1 MGSCRVR
8 SASKYD
14 DGTRGAALAAL
25 LAGNTPRRVAEEHG
39 IPLNTVKSWRRRLKR
54 GEIAILHPKKGNDGL
69 MYSYIESVLRS
80 LIAQSSV
87 VQDRQWIHRQSAGG
101 VALLYGVVFDRT
113 IRSLELLS
121 SVTGRRSGG
130 AGGA

>member
-1 MGSCRVR
+1 MGS

-14 DGTRGAALAAL
+14 DGTRGTALAAL

-54 GEIAILHPKKGNDGL
+54 GEIAMLHPKKGNDGL
-69 MYSYIESVLRS
+69 MHEYIESVLRS
-80 LIAQSSV
+80 LIAQSSTL
-87 VQDRQWIHRQSAGG
+87 QDREWIQRQGAGA
-101 VALLYGVVFDRT
+101 VALLYGIVFDRT

-121 SVTGRRSGG
+121 SVTGDGSANLRGRVHR
-130 AGGA
+130 